1 MNESQ
6 LIRKIQTIGKWY
18 FVTFIGELLENYS
31 ELQDRAKKESFI
43 EKMRER
49 VDGGEISIQSAR
61 TKINTMIAI
70 IRVRKVMEALQI
82 IVNNTNQSKIPAG
95 TIERAKEML
104 VKIKAGRYTLPN

>member
-1 MNESQ
+1 MNDSQ

-18 FVTFIGELLENYS
+18 FVTFIGDVLENFS
-31 ELQDRAKKESFI
+31 ELKDSAKKEGFI

-61 TKINTMIAI
+61 TKINTIMSI
-70 IRVRKVMEALQI
+70 IRERKVKEALQI
-82 IVNNTNQSKIPAG
+82 IVNDTNQNKVPEG

-104 VKIKAGRYTLPN
+104 LKIEAGYYTLSN